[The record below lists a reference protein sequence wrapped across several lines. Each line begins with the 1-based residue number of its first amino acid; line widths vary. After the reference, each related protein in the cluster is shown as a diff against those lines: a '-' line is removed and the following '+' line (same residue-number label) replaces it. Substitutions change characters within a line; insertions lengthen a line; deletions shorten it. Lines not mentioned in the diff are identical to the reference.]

1 MISQRSNFRYTSKQT
16 DNEKSKE
23 ENLTDTGAGKTFQD

>member
-16 DNEKSKE
+16 DNEKRVKKK
-23 ENLTDTGAGKTFQD
+23 TDTGAGKTFQD